1 MADLRISEL
10 NSLSGVDLAG
20 GDLLPVVDTSA
31 SETKKIVVSGLVQ
44 YGIGLLPSGTIAASK
59 ITFSG
64 GEVGTV
70 AIASGAIT
78 TATIATDAVT
88 GVKLANESTVD
99 LVTSLPG
106 SGEFVGQGALNTS
119 TEKLFIWD
127 GSSWLSIKAAGS
139 VNTITGNTS
148 GVVNIVATS
157 SGDTVTITPSFDNTS
172 AAAQFLAGPSA
183 NSGAVSYRTI
193 TGADLPVPTA
203 SGRGGVAINGEGLRI
218 DNSVLEI
225 DNDVTASAT
234 YSLVT
239 YGAKGLIVDGRAI
252 TSADLPVATS
262 NARGAVL
269 PGTGLGVSASGVINH
284 SNSATAGTYTKVTI
298 DAQGHVAAGTTL
310 IDTDLPNHSAA
321 LLTAGTL
328 DPARIGTNAIAGE
341 KLANYAVS
349 KIGDTQPTA
358 DHIGQFFFNPLSRDL
373 FLWDGNVFQP
383 IGISVGEIVFA
394 GTFDASAG
402 GGTGLVAS
410 VTAEGTAIG
419 LVAGQALP
427 AAATANNRYYLVVS
441 EAGTI
446 TSGNAPQ
453 VSLSPPDIVL
463 SNGSSWTEIDVSQTI
478 TAQVASNVSFS
489 PAGTI
494 SATNVQ
500 SAIEELDSE
509 KLAVASGTMIGP
521 LTMGYQSSGVFFEG
535 STDNGFETRLDAV
548 DPTADRTILL
558 PNISGT
564 LITTADTATISGAM
578 IASGTITNANI
589 SATAAIEGSKIQ
601 AATTSSSGVV
611 VLVDSISSTSTIAAA
626 VPNSVKTA
634 YDLANAALARS
645 GGTMSGIVTFAS
657 GQTIAGYLPLG
668 GGTMS
673 GTVTFASGQ
682 TISGYAQLAAAQ
694 SFTAGQ
700 RGAVVT
706 IAGSGTVTIDL
717 ALGNNFA
724 ATLSGNVTLATPTG
738 LVAGQ
743 TGSITLTQDGTGSRL
758 VSYSGWKF
766 PGGSAPTATTTA
778 SGVDIIAYYVESAT
792 RISAR
797 MINDVK

>member
-20 GDLLPVVDTSA
+20 GDLLPVVDISA
-31 SETKKIVVSGLVQ
+31 SETKKIVVSGFTQ
-44 YGIGLLPSGTIAASK
+44 YAIGLLPSGTIAASK

-70 AIASGAIT
+70 ALAAGAVT
-78 TATIATDAVT
+78 TAAIATDAVT
-88 GVKLANESTVD
+88 GAKLANESTID

-119 TEKLFIWD
+119 TTKLFVWN
-127 GSSWLSIKAAGS
+127 GSSWLSVKAAGS
-139 VNTITGNTS
+139 INTITGDTS
-148 GVVNIVATS
+148 GVINLVATA
-157 SGDTVTITPSFDNTS
+157 SGDTVTLVPSLDNTG
-172 AAAQFLAGPSA
+172 AAAQFLAGPAA

-193 TGADLPVPTA
+193 TGADLPIPTA
-203 SGRGGVAINGEGLRI
+203 SGRGGVVINGEGLRI
-218 DNSVLEI
+218 DGSVLEI
-225 DNDVTASAT
+225 DNDLSASAT

-239 YGAKGLIVDGRAI
+239 YSAKGLVRNGRAI
-252 TSADLPVATS
+252 TNADLPVATAS
-262 NARGAVL
+262 VVGAVL
-269 PGTGLGVSASGVINH
+269 PGTGLGVSASGILNH
-284 SNSATAGTYTKVTI
+284 TNSATAGTYTKVTI
-298 DAQGHVAAGTTL
+298 DSQGHVAAGATL
-310 IDTDLPNHSAA
+310 VDTDLPNHSAS

-328 DPARIGTNAIAGE
+328 DVARVGTNTITGE

-500 SAIEELDSE
+500 AAIEELDSE
-509 KLAVASGTMIGP
+509 KLAVASGTMNGP

-564 LITTADTATISGAM
+564 VITTADTATVSGAM
-578 IASGTITNANI
+578 IASGTITNTNI

-611 VLVDSISSTSTIAAA
+611 VLVDSISSTSTITAAT
-626 VPNSVKTA
+626 PNSVKTA

-706 IAGSGTVTIDL
+706 LAGTGTVTINL

-778 SGVDIIAYYVESAT
+778 LGVDIIAYYVESAT

>member
-20 GDLLPVVDTSA
+20 GDLLPLVDVSA
-31 SETKKIVVSGLVQ
+31 SETKKIVVSGFTQ
-44 YGIGLLPSGTIAASK
+44 YAIGLLPSGTIAASK

-70 AIASGAIT
+70 ALASGAIT
-78 TATIATDAVT
+78 TATIANDAVT
-88 GVKLANESTVD
+88 GAKLANESTVD

-106 SGEFVGQGALNTS
+106 SGEFTGQQAFNTTS
-119 TEKLFIWD
+119 QKIFIWD
-127 GSSWLSIKAAGS
+127 GSSWLSLKAAGS
-139 VNTITGNTS
+139 VNTISGDSS
-148 GVVNIVATS
+148 GVINIATS
-157 SGDTVTITPSFDNTS
+157 ASGDTVTITPSLDNTA
-172 AAAQFLAGPSA
+172 AAAQFLAGPSS
-183 NSGAVSYRTI
+183 NSGAVGYRTI
-193 TGADLPVPTA
+193 VGADLPLPTA
-203 SGRGGVAINGEGLRI
+203 SGRGGVAINGEGLRL
-218 DNSVLEI
+218 DGSVLEI
-225 DNDVTASAT
+225 DNDVTAGAV

-239 YGAKGLIVDGRAI
+239 YTAKGLITDGRAI
-252 TSADLPVATS
+252 ISSDLPVATTS
-262 NARGAVL
+262 ARGAVL
-269 PGTGLGVSASGVINH
+269 PGTGLGVSASGVLNH

-298 DAQGHVAAGTTL
+298 DSQGHVSAGATL
-310 IDTDLPNHSAA
+310 TDADLPNHSAA

-328 DPARIGTNAIAGE
+328 DVARIAANTITGE

-394 GTFDASAG
+394 GTYNAS
-402 GGTGLVAS
+402 TNLVAS

-419 LVAGQALP
+419 LSAGAVLP
-427 AAATANNRYYLVVS
+427 AASAVNSRYYLVVS
-441 EAGTI
+441 EAGTG
-446 TSGNAPQ
+446 TAPAPTE
-453 VSLSPPDIVL
+453 SLNPPDIIL
-463 SNGSSWTEIDVSQTI
+463 SNGSNWTLIDVSDTI
-478 TAQVASNVSFS
+478 VAQVATNVSFT
-489 PAGTI
+489 PYGNI
-494 SATNVQ
+494 GATNVQ
-500 SAIEELDSE
+500 AAIQELDDE
-509 KLAVASGTMIGP
+509 KLSVASGTMNGP
-521 LTMGYQSSGVFFEG
+521 ITMGYQSSGIFFEG
-535 STDNGFETRLDAV
+535 STDNGFETRIDVV
-548 DPTADRTILL
+548 DPTADRTILF
-558 PNISGT
+558 PNLSGT
-564 LITTADTATISGAM
+564 VITTGDTATISGVM
-578 IASGTITNANI
+578 IASGTITNTNI
-589 SATAAIEGSKIQ
+589 SPTAAIEGTKIQ

-611 VLVDSISSTSTIAAA
+611 VLTNSVSSTSTTTAAT
-626 VPNSVKTA
+626 PSGVKTA
-634 YDLANAALARS
+634 YDLAAAALPAS
-645 GGTMSGIVTFAS
+645 GGTMTGTITFAS
-657 GQTIAGYLPLG
+657 GQTINGYLPAS
-668 GGTMS
+668 GGTMT
-673 GTVTFASGQ
+673 GAITFASGQ

-738 LVAGQ
+738 MTAGQ

-766 PGGSAPTATTTA
+766 PGGTTPTATTTA
-778 SGVDIIAYYVESAT
+778 SGIDIIAYYVESAT

>member
-20 GDLLPVVDTSA
+20 GDLLPVVDISA
-31 SETKKIVVSGLVQ
+31 SETKKIAVSGLVQ
-44 YGIGLLPSGTIAASK
+44 YGIGLLASGTIAASK

-64 GEVGTV
+64 GEIGTV
-70 AIASGAIT
+70 AIASGAVT

-88 GVKLANESTVD
+88 GAKLANESTID

-119 TEKLFIWD
+119 TEKFFVWD
-127 GSSWLSIKAAGS
+127 GSSWVSVKAAGS
-139 VNTITGNTS
+139 VNTITGDTS
-148 GVVNIVATS
+148 GVINIVAAA

-172 AAAQFLAGPSA
+172 AAGQFLAGPAA

-193 TGADLPVPTA
+193 AGADLPLPTA

-218 DNSVLEI
+218 DGSVLEI
-225 DNDVTASAT
+225 DNDLSASAT

-239 YGAKGLIVDGRAI
+239 YNAKGLILDGRAI
-252 TSADLPVATS
+252 TNADLPVATS
-262 NARGAVL
+262 SAIGAVM
-269 PGTGLGVSASGVINH
+269 PGTGLGVSASGIINH
-284 SNSATAGTYTKVTI
+284 TNSATAGTYTKVTI
-298 DAQGHVAAGTTL
+298 DAQGHVSAGTTL
-310 IDTDLPNHSAA
+310 ADADLPNHSAA

-394 GTFDASAG
+394 GTFDASSG

-453 VSLSPPDIVL
+453 VSLSPPDIIL

-500 SAIEELDSE
+500 AAIEELDSE
-509 KLAVASGTMIGP
+509 KLAIASGTMLGP

-564 LITTADTATISGAM
+564 LITTADTATVSGAM

-589 SATAAIEGSKIQ
+589 SATAAIEGTKIQ
-601 AATTSSSGVV
+601 AATTSVSGVV
-611 VLVDSISSTSTIAAA
+611 VLVDSISSTSTTTAA

-645 GGTMSGIVTFAS
+645 GGTMSGIITFAS
-657 GQTIAGYLPLG
+657 GQTIANYLPLG

-673 GTVTFASGQ
+673 GVVTFASGQ

-724 ATLSGNVTLATPTG
+724 ATLSGNVTLNTPSG

-766 PGGSAPTATTTA
+766 PGGTAPTATTTA
-778 SGVDIIAYYVESAT
+778 SGVDIIAYYVESAS

>member
-20 GDLLPVVDTSA
+20 GDLLPVVDVSA
-31 SETKKIVVSGLVQ
+31 SETKKIVVSGFTQ
-44 YGIGLLPSGTIAASK
+44 YAIGLLPSGTIAASK

-70 AIASGAIT
+70 ALASGAVT

-106 SGEFVGQGALNTS
+106 AGEFVGQGALNTS

-127 GSSWLSIKAAGS
+127 GSSWVSVKAAGS
-139 VNTITGNTS
+139 VNTITGDTS
-148 GVVNIVATS
+148 GVINIATTI
-157 SGDTVTITPSFDNTS
+157 SGDTVTITPSLDNTS
-172 AAAQFLAGPSA
+172 AAAQFLAGPAA
-183 NSGAVSYRTI
+183 NSGTVSYRTI
-193 TGADLPVPTA
+193 TGADLPIPTA

-218 DNSVLEI
+218 DGSVLEI
-225 DNDVTASAT
+225 DNDLTSSAT

-239 YGAKGLIVDGRAI
+239 YNGKGLILDGRAI
-252 TSADLPVATS
+252 TSADLPIATS

-298 DAQGHVAAGTTL
+298 DAQGHVSAGTTL
-310 IDTDLPNHSAA
+310 LDSDLPNHSAA

-328 DPARIGTNAIAGE
+328 DPARIGTNAIIGE

-349 KIGDTQPTA
+349 KIGDTQPIA

-419 LVAGQALP
+419 LVAGQPLP

-500 SAIEELDSE
+500 AAIEELDSE
-509 KLAVASGTMIGP
+509 KLAIASGTMNGP
-521 LTMGYQSSGVFFEG
+521 LTMGYQSSGIFFEG
-535 STDNGFETRLDAV
+535 STDNGFETRIDAV
-548 DPTADRTILL
+548 DPTADRTILF
-558 PNISGT
+558 PNLSGT
-564 LITTADTATISGAM
+564 VITTGDTATISGVM

-589 SATAAIEGSKIQ
+589 SPTAAIEGSKIQ

-611 VLVDSISSTSTIAAA
+611 VLIDSISSTSTIAAA
-626 VPNSVKTA
+626 TPNSVKTA

-645 GGTMSGIVTFAS
+645 GGTMTGVVTFAS
-657 GQTIAGYLPLG
+657 GQTIANYLPLG

-673 GTVTFASGQ
+673 GTVVFASGQ

-738 LVAGQ
+738 MVAGQ

-778 SGVDIIAYYVESAT
+778 SGTDIIAYYVESAT